1 MVLEKKRDWVGIF
14 LTSDTIDVQDLT
26 VNHLKTLEKKCF
38 EQS

>member
-1 MVLEKKRDWVGIF
+1 MVLEKNRLIIYTK
-14 LTSDTIDVQDLT
+14 SDTIDVQDLT